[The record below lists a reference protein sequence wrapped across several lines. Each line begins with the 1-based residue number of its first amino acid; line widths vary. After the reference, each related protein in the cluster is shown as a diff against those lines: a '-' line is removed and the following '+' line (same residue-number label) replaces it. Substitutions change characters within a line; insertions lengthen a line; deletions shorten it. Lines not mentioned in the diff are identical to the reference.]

1 MTTEAILEILGIVF
15 GAGMFYA
22 KLEGISRDVRRLESK
37 VEKHNSFDRRIVRL
51 ESIIDERVKLDEEIR
66 ATNSNLAHYR

>member
-22 KLEGISRDVRRLESK
+22 KLEGISRDVRRLEK
-37 VEKHNSFDRRIVRL
+37 KQDHYNNLQERTVALEAWKIMHEKEHEI
-51 ESIIDERVKLDEEIR
+51 ERTK
-66 ATNSNLAHYR
+66 